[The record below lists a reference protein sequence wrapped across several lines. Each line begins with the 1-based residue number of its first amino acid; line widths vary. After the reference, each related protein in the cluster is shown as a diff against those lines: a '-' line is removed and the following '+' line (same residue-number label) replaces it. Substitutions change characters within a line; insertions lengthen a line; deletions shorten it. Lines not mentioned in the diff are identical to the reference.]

1 MITLEDIK
9 RDLRLTHDQDDALL
23 QILLDAAVDEACQF
37 ISRPALP
44 GTVADSEESSSE
56 YSSEIGPVPHSLY
69 AAVFLLVRAKYDAAT
84 PDEIKRLR
92 ECAETLMMPYRI
104 GLGV

>member
-1 MITLEDIK
+1 MITLDDIK

-23 QILLDAAVDEACQF
+23 QVLLDAAVDEACRF
-37 ISRPALP
+37 MSRAELP
-44 GTVADSEESSSE
+44 GLEADSSSSESSSE
-56 YSSEIGPVPHSLY
+56 GAVSPSLY

>member
-23 QILLDAAVDEACQF
+23 QVLLDASVDEACSF
-37 ISRPALP
+37 MSRAELP
-44 GTVADSEESSSE
+44 GLEADSSGSESSSE
-56 YSSEIGPVPHSLY
+56 GAVSPSLY
-69 AAVFLLVRAKYDAAT
+69 AAVFLLVRAKYDAGS